1 MNRIKTYL
9 IHVFMPLL
17 LGGLLYIAYRSK
29 SLRMFYWFELIGLNS
44 PISNLRDNLYALKQ
58 YIPPWVY
65 FSLPDG
71 LWVYSFTSSILIL
84 WKKNN
89 YWILFPI
96 ITGIMVE
103 VLQGFS
109 LFPGTFDY
117 LDLTFSIIG
126 LTLSKIIINYK
137 FIQNESTVF

>member
-1 MNRIKTYL
+1 
-9 IHVFMPLL
+9 MPLL

-126 LTLSKIIINYK
+126 LTLSKIIINNK

>member
-1 MNRIKTYL
+1 
-9 IHVFMPLL
+9 
-17 LGGLLYIAYRSK
+17 
-29 SLRMFYWFELIGLNS
+29 MFYWFELIGLNS

-126 LTLSKIIINYK
+126 LTLSKIIINNK

>member
-1 MNRIKTYL
+1 
-9 IHVFMPLL
+9 MPLL

>member
-1 MNRIKTYL
+1 
-9 IHVFMPLL
+9 MPLL

-44 PISNLRDNLYALKQ
+44 PISNLRDNLYAFKQ

-126 LTLSKIIINYK
+126 LTLSKIIINNK